1 MILEHFGDLVSFW
14 CILWK
19 KEFLEE
25 ALLGLELVDP
35 SPNHV
40 DLAPESIKFESWWF
54 SHMDLVG

>member
-25 ALLGLELVDP
+25 ALLGLELVDL

>member
-1 MILEHFGDLVSFW
+1 MSFW
-14 CILWK
+14 CTLWK

-40 DLAPESIKFESWWF
+40 DLAPESIKFESWWL
-54 SHMDLVG
+54 SHVDLVG